1 MTALA
6 PILTPHGHLL
16 LDRVEDAPVLP
27 PELASRLQEAF
38 ARGHG
43 HGLLQ
48 LGAGEVKSE
57 MPAVFSYWRE
67 FGSRY
72 VTAVCTLPDLNEL
85 GALPDVPPIPNEELE
100 SLAAAAPPMTGAEY
114 LTATVLQSLWEAL
127 DAAFRVELSAS
138 KVSVQDFLKWKSPA
152 WNLVGRVHFNLAENR
167 KDDQAPFAFL
177 ATYTTRLSAHAKAQH
192 VPLGRA
198 LSEYAGRTN
207 KSRLLSLLLPVQRAA
222 EQCLWLK
229 SMVEAGEIYHPL
241 RWTPAEALQLLTD
254 LPRLEAAGVVVRVPG
269 AWRANRPPRP
279 QVSATVGAKAPSG
292 LGSDAL
298 LDFRM
303 EVTLDGEPLTE
314 AEISKLLAASDGL
327 HLVRGRWVE
336 VDRDKL
342 SRMLDQFRAAGRPRR
357 EVQQLRV
364 RRGGTGM
371 PGGRHVDGESLAIA
385 DPVPG
390 CVADGEPGIRPG
402 HPVELRRVSRVG
414 HDVPRA
420 APVDAIGQVGG
431 SQCRGSRQDHGAD
444 LHDREHGFPE
454 FDLVVQHEHD
464 TIAAADAVRR
474 EQRRYLVGTT
484 SHVAE
489 REPGLRIVLLHDPQ
503 RGPVVVPRVGVEP
516 VDGPVEPV
524 PELRPGEFADRRD
537 VIVPQVLQEVP
548 GLPVDFGAAG
558 THAEFLP

>member
-1 MTALA
+1 MGSNSLA
-6 PILTPHGHLL
+6 PILTPHGRLTL
-16 LDRVEDAPVLP
+16 GPAVEGPALDPSLAGRLED
-27 PELASRLQEAF
+27 AF
-38 ARGHG
+38 ARGPG

-48 LGAGEVKSE
+48 LGAGEVGTVL
-57 MPAVFSYWRE
+57 PPVFSYWRE
-67 FGSRY
+67 LATRY
-72 VTAVCTLPDLNEL
+72 VTALCTLPV
-85 GALPDVPPIPNEELE
+85 AATVPSKAHIPPPPGELE
-100 SLAAAAPPMTGAEY
+100 PLAMAAPPMTGAEY
-114 LTATVLQSLWEAL
+114 LTAEVLHTLWQEM
-127 DAAFRVELSAS
+127 DAAFAVELSES
-138 KVSVQDFLKWKSPA
+138 GSSIQDFLKRRNPA

-167 KDDQAPFAFL
+167 RDDQAPFAFL

-254 LPRLEAAGVVVRVPG
+254 LPRLEAAGVVVRGPG

-342 SRMLDQFRAAGRPRR
+342 SRMLDQFRAA
-357 EVQQLRV
+357 E
-364 RRGGTGM
+364 
-371 PGGRHVDGESLAIA
+371 A
-385 DPVPG
+385 
-390 CVADGEPGIRPG
+390 
-402 HPVELRRVSRVG
+402 
-414 HDVPRA
+414 
-420 APVDAIGQVGG
+420 
-431 SQCRGSRQDHGAD
+431 
-444 LHDREHGFPE
+444 
-454 FDLVVQHEHD
+454 
-464 TIAAADAVRR
+464 AAAD
-474 EQRRYLVGTT
+474 Q
-484 SHVAE
+484 
-489 REPGLRIVLLHDPQ
+489 GLS
-503 RGPVVVPRVGVEP
+503 
-516 VDGPVEPV
+516 
-524 PELRPGEFADRRD
+524 FA
-537 VIVPQVLQEVP
+537 
-548 GLPVDFGAAG
+548 AAMR
-558 THAEFLP
+558 